1 MTMSKLREWI
11 SIYTAKSPKLIVII
25 AILVANLFFIS
36 IAALIIMWLAPP
48 SMENTDYWHCVYY
61 AVTMLL
67 TGYLEIVV
75 QDIGEIGAVLVVF
88 CVITAMLGM
97 IVFTGAVIGY
107 MTDFISSFIEDAG
120 SGSRKLH
127 ISNHIVI
134 LNWNSRAAEIV
145 NELLYKKTKEKIVI
159 LVESGKEEVL
169 NDIDERLSCT
179 IEDENEDVRS
189 RKRLTIIVREGDSW
203 STKQLNDISIKKAK
217 SVIILSKGDVLTIK
231 TLLQVVQMASD
242 EEAADNQQ
250 VIVEV
255 ENDWTFELVE
265 TIIGRTKLKGKRNIV
280 PVAVNHILG
289 QIFPQISIMPELNLV
304 YSDLFSHK
312 GAAFHSQSAV
322 NDSVSEKE
330 FISEYLDNHL
340 ESIPLSVTCYGTG
353 KPMFYYLSDSAS
365 HKRSAKTVP
374 RGNDLKISINPD
386 YEIKDKHVIILGHNS
401 KNTAIMEG
409 FGAFSNE
416 WKQKEGP
423 EVLDITIID
432 NEHHLEEQSYYKQY
446 PFVKKVVATDICEK
460 DLICS
465 TIDEF
470 ISAHNGH
477 RCILILSNDDLSD
490 EEIDADALTYL
501 ILVQEMINNRLLS
514 DPDFDPNSID
524 MVVEILNPKN
534 YDIVSNYSTNNIVIS
549 NRYIS
554 KIIAQIGEKEALFDL
569 YYDILTYDDAEDEET
584 DSKELYIKKASEYF
598 TEIPGPC
605 TAADLIRAVYHASP
619 EDNKAIVLGYL
630 KPGGKFILFKGDQS
644 KIDVVLSGQD
654 KLVVFS
660 NH

>member
-1 MTMSKLREWI
+1 MSKIREWI
-11 SIYTAKSPKLIVII
+11 SVYTAKSPKLVVILGILI
-25 AILVANLFFIS
+25 ANVFFIS

-75 QDIGEIGAVLVVF
+75 QDIGEIGALLVMF
-88 CVITAMLGM
+88 CVVTAILGM

-107 MTDFISSFIEDAG
+107 MTEFISSFIEDAG

-145 NELLYKKTKEKIVI
+145 NEFLYKNTKEKIVI
-159 LVESGKEEVL
+159 LVESDREEVL
-169 NDIDERLSCT
+169 NDINERLSAT
-179 IEDENEDVRS
+179 LEDEKEAVR
-189 RKRLTIIVREGDSW
+189 KNKLTIIVREGDSW

-217 SVIILSKGDVLTIK
+217 SVIILNKEDVLTIK
-231 TLLQVVQMASD
+231 TLLQVVQMTA
-242 EEAADNQQ
+242 EEDSADNQQ

-255 ENDWTFELVE
+255 ENDWTFELIE

-304 YSDLFSHK
+304 FNDLFSHK
-312 GAAFHSQSAV
+312 GATFHSQSAV
-322 NDSVSEKE
+322 DHSTSEDE
-330 FISEYLDNHL
+330 FISGYFDNHL

-353 KPMFYYLSDSAS
+353 KPMFYYLSNSAV
-365 HKRSAKTVP
+365 HKRSTKTVSQ
-374 RGNDLKISINPD
+374 GNDLKVSINSD
-386 YEIKDKHVIILGHNS
+386 FEIKDKHVIILGHNS
-401 KNTAIMEG
+401 KNQAIMEG
-409 FGAFSNE
+409 FAAFSNE
-416 WKQKEGP
+416 WKQKDGP
-423 EVLDITIID
+423 EVLDVTVID
-432 NEHHLEEQSYYKQY
+432 NEDYLEEHDHYKQY
-446 PFVKKVVATDICEK
+446 PFVKKVIATDISEK
-460 DLICS
+460 DLICD
-465 TIDEF
+465 IIEGF
-470 ISAHNGH
+470 IGAHNGH
-477 RCILILSNDDLSD
+477 RCILILSDEDVSD
-490 EEIDADALTYL
+490 EQIDADALTYL
-501 ILVQEMINNRLLS
+501 ILVQEVINTRLINH
-514 DPDFDPNSID
+514 PDFDPNTID

-534 YDIVSNYSTNNIVIS
+534 YDIVSNYSTENIVIS

-554 KIIAQIGEKEALFDL
+554 KLIAQIGEKEALFDL

-584 DSKELYIKKASEYF
+584 DSKELYTKKVSEYF
-598 TEIPGPC
+598 KEIPGPC

-619 EDNKAIVLGYL
+619 SENKTIVLGYVQS
-630 KPGGKFILFKGDQS
+630 GGKFILFEGDQS
-644 KIDVVLSGQD
+644 KINVNLSGED